1 MKSNQT
7 IIRKAH
13 MEHFK
18 NTTELLG
25 IKNTIQL
32 LTVLNPHPH
41 IVINPKLDYSV
52 LLCPH
57 YKGNVSKQD
66 FQKASKIPILDCQSF
81 PTLLQLKKHCFQW
94 KASSKVS
101 LAQTPFDFNITKK
114 STNLVLFRYQLL
126 VNPL

>member
-1 MKSNQT
+1 MKRNQT
-7 IIRKAH
+7 IIRKTH
-13 MEHFK
+13 RNTLSITQHLK
-18 NTTELLG
+18 N
-25 IKNTIQL
+25 KIQP
-32 LTVLNPHPH
+32 LTVLKAHPH

-57 YKGNVSKQD
+57 YKGNMSKQD

-81 PTLLQLKKHCFQW
+81 PTLLQLKKHYFQW
-94 KASSKVS
+94 KASSKAS

-114 STNLVLFRYQLL
+114 STNMVLSRCQLL

>member
-13 MEHFK
+13 MEHLK
-18 NTTELLG
+18 KTTELLG

-32 LTVLNPHPH
+32 LTVLNPHRH
-41 IVINPKLDYSV
+41 IVINPNLDYSAP
-52 LLCPH
+52 LCPH
-57 YKGNVSKQD
+57 YKGNMSKQD
-66 FQKASKIPILDCQSF
+66 FQKASKIPIFDCQSF
-81 PTLLQLKKHCFQW
+81 PTLLQLKKHHF
-94 KASSKVS
+94 KYKSSCQAS

-114 STNLVLFRYQLL
+114 STNLVLFRCQLL

>member
-1 MKSNQT
+1 MKSNQI

-13 MEHFK
+13 MEQLK
-18 NTTELLG
+18 KTTELLG

-57 YKGNVSKQD
+57 YKGNMSKQD
-66 FQKASKIPILDCQSF
+66 FQKAYKIPIFDCQSF

-101 LAQTPFDFNITKK
+101 LAQTPFDFHITKK
-114 STNLVLFRYQLL
+114 STNLVLSRC
-126 VNPL
+126 

>member
-7 IIRKAH
+7 IIRTAH

-52 LLCPH
+52 LLYPKH
-57 YKGNVSKQD
+57 MQIGIPKSL
-66 FQKASKIPILDCQSF
+66 KIPILECQGF
-81 PTLLQLKKHCFQW
+81 PTLLQFRKHHF
-94 KASSKVS
+94 KYKSSCQAS
-101 LAQTPFDFNITKK
+101 LAQTLFDFNITKK
-114 STNLVLFRYQLL
+114 STNMVLSRCQLL